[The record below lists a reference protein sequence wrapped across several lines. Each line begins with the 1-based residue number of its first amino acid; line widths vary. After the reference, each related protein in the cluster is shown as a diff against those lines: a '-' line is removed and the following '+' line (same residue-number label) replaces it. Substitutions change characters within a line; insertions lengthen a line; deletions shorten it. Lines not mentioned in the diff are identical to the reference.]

1 MKSVLFTNCVIINFD
16 KKQGRKMW
24 RIISKYCKHNN
35 CRVLDIL
42 KVNER
47 W

>member
-1 MKSVLFTNCVIINFD
+1 MKSVLFTNGVMMSFE
-16 KKQGRKMW
+16 KKRRRKMW
-24 RIISKYCKHNN
+24 RIISKYCKHNK
-35 CRVLDIL
+35 CRVSDIL